1 MILGLTLHKDTDRCL
16 QEQLRSALLD
26 AIHSGS
32 LPDNE
37 ALPSCRKLSKQ
48 LGVSR
53 NTVAIVYETLAD
65 DGYIISRPRSGYYLH
80 PDYHFDHSSEK
91 ASHRPPQSSSCQNRT
106 RHHINANTTD
116 HAPLWNARLK
126 QRPSHFE
133 GVLKPSNWHAYPYS
147 FIYGQLDPQQFP
159 LSQWRGITRRL
170 LGATREK
177 SWLNDCIDQ
186 DDPLLIE
193 QLRQRVLPRRGIF
206 AREDEILITL
216 GSQNAL
222 FLLSQLLLDSH
233 SHVGMENPGYKEAA
247 NIFQHCGA
255 QLVFHDIDREGMVI
269 DQRSSRCDY
278 LYVTPSHQVPTGVR
292 MTLARRRALEAQVMR
307 HDQVILED
315 DYDAE
320 LHGDKQALPAMK
332 AGSVGHRVIYF
343 SSLSKAFAPGLRLGY
358 VVADAELI
366 NEMRALRRLMYR
378 HPPANIQHQV
388 AQFIAQG
395 YYEKYLRTHIDD
407 TDRRRDILREALQRH
422 IPDLAC
428 CSHSRASAFW
438 MSATPDIDTQ
448 RLAWQASQQGVLIEP
463 GFQHFFDAA
472 PPRHFLRL
480 GFQAIAQRQIVPGI
494 TTLAKVLAR

>member
-1 MILGLTLHKDTDRCL
+1 MILGLTLHKDADRCL

-37 ALPSCRKLSKQ
+37 ALPSCRKLSRQ

-80 PDYHFDHSSEK
+80 PDYHFDHSGQQVPHLTPPS
-91 ASHRPPQSSSCQNRT
+91 SHRNSTQ
-106 RHHINANTTD
+106 HHVNANTPD
-116 HAPLWNARLK
+116 HAPQWDTRLK
-126 QRPSHFE
+126 QRPSRFE
-133 GVLKPSNWHAYPYS
+133 GVLKPSNWNDYPYP
-147 FIYGQLDPQQFP
+147 FIYGQLDPTQFP

-170 LGATREK
+170 LGGTREK
-177 SWLNDCIDQ
+177 SWLNDRIDQ

-206 AREDEILITL
+206 AKEDEILITL

-222 FLLSQLLLDSH
+222 FLLSQLLLDPH
-233 SHVGMENPGYKEAA
+233 SRVGMENPGYKEAA

-255 QLVFHDIDREGMVI
+255 QLVFHHIDSEGMVL
-269 DQRSSRCDY
+269 DQPSSQCDY

-292 MTLARRRALEAQVMR
+292 MTLARRRALEEQAVR
-307 HDQVILED
+307 HDQIILED

-332 AGSVGHRVIYF
+332 AGSMGHRIIYF

-358 VVADAELI
+358 IIADAELI
-366 NEMRALRRLMYR
+366 DEMRALRRLMYR

-388 AQFIAQG
+388 AQFMAQG
-395 YYEKYLRTHIDD
+395 HYERHLKTHIDD
-407 TDRRRDILREALQRH
+407 TDRRRDIVHEALQRH
-422 IPDLAC
+422 IPTLAC
-428 CSHSRASAFW
+428 SSHARASAFW
-438 MSATPDIDTQ
+438 LKAGPDMDTQ
-448 RLAWQASQQGVLIEP
+448 RLAWQAAQQGVLIEP

-480 GFQAIAQRQIVPGI
+480 GFHAIAQRQIVPGI
-494 TTLAKVLAR
+494 TTLAKVLER